1 MYIQVQNFSNYYV
14 ASEMLYGV
22 NDSKLSMIVSGA
34 LHLRKLA
41 QIICFYIFFSHT
53 TRKKKVAFLHTY
65 LGNDIK

>member
-41 QIICFYIFFSHT
+41 QIICFYIFFSYY
-53 TRKKKVAFLHTY
+53 KKQKVAILHTY